1 MKKIRKLIAILTSF
15 CMCFIL
21 SSSVFAASTNQFT
34 ATESSK
40 IDVTVYSL
48 ENSDSTMPLST
59 DSFTLGSSGGT
70 VTFFDSAY
78 IAIKS
83 SGLST
88 IKVQL
93 SGNSNTEYQ
102 VWFRNT
108 NTFKYIKANGSS
120 CSKYTLTGGTLY
132 IQIDPYN
139 GTNGW
144 VTAKITT

>member
-1 MKKIRKLIAILTSF
+1 MKKFRKLIAILTSF
-15 CMCFIL
+15 CMYFVL
-21 SSSVFAASTNQFT
+21 SSTAFAASTDQFN
-34 ATESSK
+34 AAESK
-40 IDVTVYSL
+40 DIDITVYSP
-48 ENSDSTMPLST
+48 EDDNFAMPLST

-78 IAIKS
+78 IAVKS

-120 CSKYTLTGGTLY
+120 CSKYTLTGGTIY